1 MPHDN
6 VQLAQAPNGEIGPRC
21 KKCGIRMTFGAAMV
35 IDNNYYCWKC
45 YVEET
50 GAESATTIV
59 EAEQRFWMT
68 NE

>member
-6 VQLAQAPNGEIGPRC
+6 VQLAQAPNGEIGPRS

>member
-21 KKCGIRMTFGAAMV
+21 KKCGIRMTLALQWYRQ
-35 IDNNYYCWKC
+35 NYYCWKC

-50 GAESATTIV
+50 GAESATTMLK
-59 EAEQRFWMT
+59 Q
-68 NE
+68 NKDSG